1 MQKVVVSAA
10 ERIAQLRVIPKQK
23 LPQTLHREILLPNIK
38 EFRLNYRPMCKN
50 IGLSLQFVRQF
61 GPALRFY
68 NPDLRV
74 AKTHSA
80 EGPII
85 MEILVLRKEQS
96 EPVKLM
102 PNEYKSTE
110 EILAALQ
117 KINDQA

>member
-1 MQKVVVSAA
+1 
-10 ERIAQLRVIPKQK
+10 
-23 LPQTLHREILLPNIK
+23 
-38 EFRLNYRPMCKN
+38 
-50 IGLSLQFVRQF
+50 
-61 GPALRFY
+61 
-68 NPDLRV
+68 
-74 AKTHSA
+74 
-80 EGPII
+80 